1 MTLSQWSKAR
11 VHKDNEANL
20 QTYQV
25 GARLEALDTGYL
37 MALLD
42 PRYTQVGFNFISV
55 QVCINPFI
63 QMSIFCALERFHSIK
78 YSKAPPGEIKKV
90 IAF

>member
-1 MTLSQWSKAR
+1 MGVGAR
-11 VHKDNEANL
+11 L
-20 QTYQV
+20 QLYQV
-25 GARLEALDTGYL
+25 GARFEALTKGIL
-37 MALLD
+37 KAPLD